1 MSKKVKKLLHFLE
14 NIVLLKL
21 EVQVFTSLIARP
33 CVPTHGLL
41 FFIGEGMKK
50 LSLKEILSLSLDIG
64 ERMLKC
70 DAEVSR
76 VEQTI
81 SIICKGYGIKYM
93 EVFTM
98 NSLIVV
104 TLRNE
109 KDSVTESR
117 RIMYHKID
125 LDQLEKLNHLSR
137 KICKKNIS
145 RNMVLKKI
153 EQARVKRNNALI
165 LIGEILAATSF
176 TLFFGGNLTDGFAAI
191 IVASILFFI
200 DRFTKH
206 SNINSLIYSFLCSFI
221 IGFLSIVLNEFGIGN
236 SYDKVIIG
244 NIMLL
249 IPGLSMFI
257 SINDIFKGD
266 TLSGIGRF
274 TEGIFL
280 ALTIAAGVGLSLL
293 MLGGII

>member
-1 MSKKVKKLLHFLE
+1 MSYP
-14 NIVLLKL
+14 
-21 EVQVFTSLIARP
+21 P
-33 CVPTHGLL
+33 CP
-41 FFIGEGMKK
+41 FIFIGEGMGK

-70 DAEVSR
+70 GAEVSR

-81 SIICKGYGIKYM
+81 SIICKSYGVKYM

-98 NSLIVV
+98 NSLIVG
-104 TLRNE
+104 TLRNG

-117 RIMYHKID
+117 RIMYRKTD

-145 RNMVLKKI
+145 RNMVLKEI
-153 EQARVKRNNALI
+153 EQARVKKNSILI
-165 LIGEILAATSF
+165 LIGEILAAASF
-176 TLFFGGNLTDGFAAI
+176 TLFFGGNLFDAFAAI
-191 IVASILFFI
+191 IIAIVLFLL
-200 DRFTKH
+200 DNLTKH
-206 SNINSLIYSFLCSFI
+206 SKINNLIYSFVCSFL
-221 IGFLSIVLNEFGIGN
+221 IGFLSIILTVIGIGDN
-236 SYDKVIIG
+236 FDKIIIG

-293 MLGGII
+293 MLGGIV